1 MNPFTPQLSLS
12 FLLVALVFGVSLSSP
27 PSILCLS
34 FLFIVYGVIL
44 FSPSMS
50 LLVAFALFGPISL
63 FPPIFFFFYLY
74 LYATSFSS
82 LVSFEANT
90 ACMSVCVSVCLCVHA
105 TGCEPK
111 LYKSSILRKLKRD
124 LTVFV

>member
-1 MNPFTPQLSLS
+1 
-12 FLLVALVFGVSLSSP
+12 
-27 PSILCLS
+27 
-34 FLFIVYGVIL
+34 
-44 FSPSMS
+44 MS

-63 FPPIFFFFYLY
+63 FPPIFFIYLY

-82 LVSFEANT
+82 FVSFEANT
-90 ACMSVCVSVCLCVHA
+90 ACMSVCVCVYACNA

-124 LTVFV
+124 LMVFVWQMENEVHAGA

>member
-27 PSILCLS
+27 PSVLCLS

-44 FSPSMS
+44 FSPFMS

-63 FPPIFFFFYLY
+63 FPLFFIFFYLY

-90 ACMSVCVSVCLCVHA
+90 ACMSVCLCVHV